1 MDNKKKILIIEDE
14 TALLYAL
21 QSQLG
26 AAGFKIFTADD
37 GEKALKMVGEYKPD
51 LIVLDL
57 LLPKVDGWTFLS
69 EVKKQKETKDIPV
82 VIISNLSD
90 DASQKRGFE
99 LGAKDYLAKVNYSM
113 DELVE
118 KIKAMI

>member
-1 MDNKKKILIIEDE
+1 MENKKKVLIIEDE

-21 QSQLG
+21 QSQLA
-26 AAGFKIFTADD
+26 AAGLQTFTADD
-37 GEKALKMVGEYKPD
+37 GEKALKMVGEVNPD

-69 EVKKQKETKDIPV
+69 EIKSKEGSKDVPV

-118 KIKAMI
+118 KIKKMI